1 MPEPTLAN
9 TVVYALL
16 PLVAGIIGAIIA
28 AVRPPGPVARSYIQH
43 LAAGV
48 VISVVAVELL
58 PEVVSKHQPLAVIV
72 GFSAGVLTMLG
83 IKYVAERSLSKQG
96 EGAENPAAMLWAIAV
111 DVLLD
116 GMLIG
121 VSFAE
126 GADAGRLLTFA
137 LTIEMLSLSLA
148 VSATLCRQEMP
159 KPKVVLVTTGLM
171 SLIVLGAVAGYLVLS
186 AMPPVGM
193 EIVLSFGLAA
203 LLYLVTEELLVE
215 AHEEGD
221 TPLAT
226 ATLFAGFLLFLVIG
240 MV

>member
-1 MPEPTLAN
+1 MTEPTLAS
-9 TVVYALL
+9 TIGYALL
-16 PLVAGIIGAIIA
+16 PLAAGLVGAIIA
-28 AVRPPGPVARSYIQH
+28 AVREPGPVARSYIQH

-58 PEVVSKHQPLAVIV
+58 PEVVAQHAPVAVVI
-72 GFSAGVLTMLG
+72 GFSLGVLAMLG
-83 IKYVAERSLSKQG
+83 IKYLAERSEAKAG
-96 EGAENPAAMLWAIAV
+96 EGAGNSSAMLWAIGV
-111 DVLLD
+111 DVFLD
-116 GMLIG
+116 GLLIG

-148 VSATLCRQEMP
+148 VSAALCRQKIP
-159 KPKVVLVTTGLM
+159 KARVVMTTTGLM
-171 SLIVLGAVAGYLVLS
+171 SLIVVGAAVGYLVLS
-186 AMPPVGM
+186 AMSPTGM

-226 ATLFAGFLLFLVIG
+226 ATLFAGFLVFLVIG